1 MLSEIFP
8 EVDGGNEK
16 LESLL
21 RLTAASKQKH
31 GSVLHVACCKPQP
44 SPVQCA
50 YYSSITPSAPRV
62 GFGCPY
68 DLLAVSVF
76 LNNPILIMPSPRTLD
91 AGVFCTARKS
101 QCFDPKKAR
110 ASPTQQ
116 MQQLPTRVFFLC
128 CLQLPG
134 SPVSANGL
142 MRIHTSD
149 IHLRMTRMSNTF
161 AI

>member
-8 EVDGGNEK
+8 EVDGGNDK

-62 GFGCPY
+62 GFGCTY

-76 LNNPILIMPSPRTLD
+76 LDYPVLIMPSPRNLD
-91 AGVFCTARKS
+91 AGVFCTASKS

-110 ASPTQQ
+110 GSPTQQ
-116 MQQLPTRVFFLC
+116 IQQLPTHAFFC
-128 CLQLPG
+128 AACS

>member
-62 GFGCPY
+62 GFGCTY
-68 DLLAVSVF
+68 DLFAGSVSWTTQSSSCRAQGIWTWVF
-76 LNNPILIMPSPRTLD
+76 FALL
-91 AGVFCTARKS
+91 
-101 QCFDPKKAR
+101 AR
-110 ASPTQQ
+110 ANAST
-116 MQQLPTRVFFLC
+116 LRRRALVKLSRCSSYRHALFFC
-128 CLQLPG
+128 AACS
-134 SPVSANGL
+134 SPVSANCL